1 MAYLLEQATNS
12 WFPLAPHHTFG
23 RLVTGVDTLINKP
36 YVSKLH
42 AAIEWTG
49 SHWCLKSLGL
59 NGTWINGTLLNQGD
73 SRDLNLEDE
82 IHFAELTDPGF
93 RVVDLSPPCDMLW
106 PLEPTSGQIK
116 PIPLVRYHLL
126 PDTQQPEIA
135 LYFDDSS
142 QCWHLE
148 ALNRQDSLP
157 RAIADGDHLAFD
169 GITWK
174 FMQAEIYGPTEA
186 RSSQQLNDYQFIFH
200 LSQDEET
207 THLELQLQQ
216 TLDFGI
222 RTHHYLLLQL
232 ARHRIEDAARGL
244 DAESQGW
251 VYVDQLGAELG
262 LDSTHMNIQIFRARK
277 QLSDFLPNL
286 LGQQLLIERRGGRL
300 RFGCEKLTIYKG
312 ATLTSSLP
320 LPDDN

>member
-1 MAYLLEQATNS
+1 
-12 WFPLAPHHTFG
+12 
-23 RLVTGVDTLINKP
+23 
-36 YVSKLH
+36 
-42 AAIEWTG
+42 
-49 SHWCLKSLGL
+49 
-59 NGTWINGTLLNQGD
+59 
-73 SRDLNLEDE
+73 
-82 IHFAELTDPGF
+82 
-93 RVVDLSPPCDMLW
+93 
-106 PLEPTSGQIK
+106 
-116 PIPLVRYHLL
+116 
-126 PDTQQPEIA
+126 
-135 LYFDDSS
+135 
-142 QCWHLE
+142 
-148 ALNRQDSLP
+148 
-157 RAIADGDHLAFD
+157 
-169 GITWK
+169 
-174 FMQAEIYGPTEA
+174 MQAEIYGPTEA